1 MINFFIA
8 AVVVTYIWWRSVPF
22 THPSTFEMIA
32 MEDGLKKKM

>member
-8 AVVVTYIWWRSVPF
+8 AVVVTYIWWSSVPF